1 MCTGVQLSV
10 VLDHS
15 PEPELWNA
23 FAANTERALTLTNL
37 DDGRVHVACFAPLR
51 SDVLDLRTALRE
63 LSAVVRTDIERL
75 RG

>member
-1 MCTGVQLSV
+1 MCTGVQLSL

-23 FAANTERALTLTNL
+23 FAANNERVLTLTHL

-51 SDVLDLRTALRE
+51 SDQPDLRAALRE
-63 LSAVVRTDIERL
+63 LSGVVRTDIERL